1 MLPFQTVFDGKT
13 KIAFFE
19 SHFIDTKYSEFEITS
34 AYYSYI
40 TYITSFFFQKKAGA
54 NKSWGG
60 APLLTT
66 LPGSL
71 LLNLSDTK
79 TRNFLKCENRDKA

>member
-1 MLPFQTVFDGKT
+1 MTFL
-13 KIAFFE
+13 
-19 SHFIDTKYSEFEITS
+19 SS
-34 AYYSYI
+34 AEKLQLLSMYDSYLKQLQWLNDNISYSYI
-40 TYITSFFFQKKAGA
+40 TYITSFSEKKAGA

-71 LLNLSDTK
+71 LLNLPDTK
-79 TRNFLKCENRDKA
+79 TRNFLKCENRDKAWRS